1 MIEVKFYKSEYI
13 NEWNN
18 FLINSKGQTFMFNRS
33 YMDYH
38 SDRFI
43 DRSLMIYEKG
53 DLVAMMP
60 ATLNVDSISIT
71 SHSGLTFGSFIVKEN
86 LRTIKTIEYF
96 YHCINFLNINNIS
109 YLYFKQIPIFYS
121 DITSDE
127 VDYANFILEAEMYRV
142 DIAYVIQY
150 KKMIPYQER
159 RIRSIK
165 KAVKYD
171 IEVKQ
176 EKTFESFWNEILIP
190 NLSQRFGVNPV
201 HSLEEITELAN
212 KNEKSI
218 VQFNAYLGSQIIA
231 GTTLFITPTVV
242 HAQYISASDEGRK
255 NGGLDFLFDFI
266 IKYYSDHKKYFD
278 FGIINEN
285 SGKNINQG
293 LLDWKEGFG
302 ARAYAHRFYKI
313 DTFKSIKLLK
323 ILQ

>member
-1 MIEVKFYKSEYI
+1 MIEVKFFKSENI
-13 NEWNN
+13 LEWNN

-38 SDRFI
+38 TDRFI
-43 DRSLMIYEKG
+43 DRSVLIYENG
-53 DLVAMMP
+53 ELVAMMP
-60 ATLNVDSISIT
+60 ASLNIDSISIT

-86 LRTIKTIEYF
+86 LRTTKTIEYF
-96 YHCINFLNINNIS
+96 YHCINFLHTNNIS
-109 YLYFKQIPIFYS
+109 YLYFKQIPLFYS
-121 DITSDE
+121 NITSDE

-142 DIAYVIQY
+142 DIAYVIKY
-150 KKMIPYQER
+150 KKQIPYQER

-165 KAVKYD
+165 KAIKNK

-176 EKTFESFWNEILIP
+176 EKTFEKFWNEILIP
-190 NLSQRFGVNPV
+190 NLKERFGVNPV
-201 HSLEEITELAN
+201 HSLEEITELAY

-218 VQFNAYLGSQIIA
+218 VQYNAYLGSQIIA

-266 IKYYSDHKKYFD
+266 IKHYSDHKKFFD
-278 FGIINEN
+278 FGIVNEN
-285 SGKNINQG
+285 SGKSINQG

-302 ARAYAHRFYKI
+302 ARAYVHRFYKI
-313 DTFKSIKLLK
+313 DTIKSKNLLK